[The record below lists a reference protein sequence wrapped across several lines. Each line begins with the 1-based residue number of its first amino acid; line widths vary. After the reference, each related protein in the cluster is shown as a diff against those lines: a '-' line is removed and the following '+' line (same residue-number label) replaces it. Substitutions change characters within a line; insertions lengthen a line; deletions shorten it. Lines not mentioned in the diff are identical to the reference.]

1 MINKTILQGRLTRDP
16 ELRTTN
22 TGVEVCS
29 FTVAWSKEYKENKT
43 ECFLNCV
50 AWRQTGVFI
59 SQYFQKG
66 KEIVVEGTL
75 TTRKYQDKDGNNRTI
90 MELIVDQG
98 HFCGKKS
105 DDSVSASSAQY
116 SAPQQTQPPI
126 QQQFDSCENVDDGD
140 LPF

>member
-29 FTVAWSKEYKENKT
+29 FTVAWSEEYKENKT
-43 ECFLNCV
+43 ELFLDCT
-50 AWRQTGVFI
+50 AWRQTGAFI
-59 SQYFQKG
+59 AQYFSKG
-66 KEIVVEGTL
+66 KEIAVDGRLETQ
-75 TTRKYQDKDGNNRTI
+75 KYQDKQGNNRQK
-90 MELIVDQG
+90 IVLTVDKA

-105 DDSVSASSAQY
+105 DDSVSTSSAQY
-116 SAPQQTQPPI
+116 SAPQQTPPI

>member
-22 TGVEVCS
+22 TGLDVCN
-29 FTVAWSKEYKENKT
+29 FTVAWSEDRKDSET
-43 ECFLNCV
+43 ELFLDCT

-59 SQYFQKG
+59 AQYFSKG
-66 KEIVVEGTL
+66 KEIAVDGRLETQ
-75 TTRKYQDKDGNNRTI
+75 KYQDKQGNNRQKVVLT
-90 MELIVDQG
+90 VDKA

-105 DDSVSASSAQY
+105 DDSVSTSSAQY
-116 SAPQQTQPPI
+116 SAPQPAQPPI
-126 QQQFDSCENVDDGD
+126 QQQFEDISDLDDGS

>member
-29 FTVAWSKEYKENKT
+29 FTVAWSEEYKENKT
-43 ECFLNCV
+43 ELFLDCT
-50 AWRQTGVFI
+50 AWRQTGAFI
-59 SQYFQKG
+59 AQYFSKG
-66 KEIVVEGTL
+66 KEIAVDGRLETQ
-75 TTRKYQDKDGNNRTI
+75 KYQDKQGNNRQK
-90 MELIVDQG
+90 IVLTVDKA

-105 DDSVSASSAQY
+105 DDSVSTSSAQY
-116 SAPQQTQPPI
+116 SAPQQAQPPI
-126 QQQFDSCENVDDGD
+126 QQQFEDLEVEDDGS